1 MAMLRLELFV
11 HDLGAAQDFY
21 ERVLGFDRSIVR
33 ADGYTVMRLDGVQID
48 LQPVEHLS
56 DGHPA
61 KPSEGERVGLG
72 VEIVLEVAD
81 VHVVSARVVESGWPI
96 AKPLI
101 ERPWGLTDFRALDPD
116 GRYVRVTSSA

>member
-1 MAMLRLELFV
+1 MVRLRLELFV

-33 ADGYTVMRLDGVQID
+33 SDGYTVMRLDGVQID

-56 DGHPA
+56 DGHPI
-61 KPSEGERVGLG
+61 KPSGGERVGLG
-72 VEIVLEVAD
+72 VEIVLEAAD
-81 VHVVSARVVESGWPI
+81 VHAAYERVVESEWPI
-96 AKPLI
+96 AKPLG
-101 ERPWGLTDFRALDPD
+101 ERPWGLTDFRVLDPD

>member
-11 HDLGAAQDFY
+11 HNLEAAQEFY
-21 ERVLGFDRSIVR
+21 EHVLGFERSIVR

-61 KPSEGERVGLG
+61 KPSEDERVGLG
-72 VEIVLEVAD
+72 IEIVLEVAD
-81 VHVVSARVVESGWPI
+81 VQEVYARAVESGWPI
-96 AKPLI
+96 AKPLG
-101 ERPWGLTDFRALDPD
+101 ERPWGLIDFRVLDPD
-116 GRYVRVTSSA
+116 GRFVRVTASA